1 MLPQARR
8 HASRITYHASRFT
21 FHSSPITPSL
31 QSDTMPAIP
40 IIMPQL
46 GESIAE
52 ATVINLLVPVG
63 NHVKTD
69 EDIIEVETSKATM
82 NVASPCPG
90 RVERFLV
97 KPGESRP
104 VGAVLG
110 YLEASAEDA
119 ARLGLDAL
127 PPVGN
132 GEEPAEGASA
142 SSSQSAEA
150 RKTVQPTVRGL
161 PVPANAAGASYMSPR
176 MKARMV
182 ELGLHAADLAGLP
195 GSGAAGR
202 VTIEDF
208 EKFIAN
214 LEKHKLSQ
222 ASSMRVAVADAMRR
236 SWTRPLATVALPVCF
251 DALLNHRKACTP
263 KPGPALYALRA
274 LALALAENSAP
285 AGRLIGNKIVH
296 PPAIDVGFA
305 VEAEEGVRVPDLR
318 GAEKRPLKELV
329 TRYDELVDLA
339 RQRKLPADATGG
351 SIATVT
357 NFGTFGLTWATP
369 IPLPEQTLVLGM
381 GAARRVPSWDAA
393 KGQFVPVMEANLT
406 LSFDHR
412 VLDGGA
418 AGRLLARVA
427 QLLASPE
434 KL

>member
-1 MLPQARR
+1 M
-8 HASRITYHASRFT
+8 
-21 FHSSPITPSL
+21 PS
-31 QSDTMPAIP
+31 IP

-52 ATVINLLVPVG
+52 ATVVKLLVQVNDTVRTG
-63 NHVKTD
+63 QDVL
-69 EDIIEVETSKATM
+69 EVETSKAVLS
-82 NVASPCPG
+82 VAAPCSG
-90 RVERFLV
+90 RLERFHV
-97 KPGESRP
+97 HVGESYP
-104 VGAVLG
+104 VGAILG
-110 YLEASAEDA
+110 HLDASAEDA
-119 ARLGLDAL
+119 ARLGLDIAATDHYAEKTTARPENGVA
-127 PPVGN
+127 PP
-132 GEEPAEGASA
+132 PTPPS
-142 SSSQSAEA
+142 
-150 RKTVQPTVRGL
+150 RTVQPTVRGL

-176 MKARMV
+176 LKARML

-214 LEKHKLSQ
+214 IEKHKLSQ

-251 DALLNHRKACTP
+251 DSLLSHRKNSNP

-274 LALALAENSAP
+274 LAVALAENSAV

-296 PPAIDVGFA
+296 PSAIDVGFA
-305 VEAEEGVRVPDLR
+305 VEAQEGVLVPVIRNAD
-318 GAEKRPLKELV
+318 KRPLRDLV
-329 TRYDELVDLA
+329 ERYNEMVELA

-381 GAARRVPSWDAA
+381 GAARRVPSWDEAQA
-393 KGQFVPVMEANLT
+393 QFVPVMEVNLT

-418 AGRLLARVA
+418 AGRLLARIS
-427 QLLASPE
+427 QLLGHPE
-434 KL
+434 EL

>member
-1 MLPQARR
+1 
-8 HASRITYHASRFT
+8 
-21 FHSSPITPSL
+21 
-31 QSDTMPAIP
+31 
-40 IIMPQL
+40 MPQL

-52 ATVINLLVPVG
+52 ATVVSLLIAVG
-63 NHVKTD
+63 DQVRTD
-69 EDIIEVETSKATM
+69 QDIIEVETSKATM

-90 RVERFLV
+90 RVEKFLV
-97 KPGESRP
+97 KPGESYP
-104 VGAVLG
+104 VGTVLG
-110 YLEASAEDA
+110 YLEASQEDA
-119 ARLGLDAL
+119 TRLGLDAQ
-127 PPVGN
+127 PPPRN
-132 GEEPAEGASA
+132 GDEPEGGTSFTTKVQTDASH
-142 SSSQSAEA
+142 
-150 RKTVQPTVRGL
+150 KKVQPTVRGL

-202 VTIEDF
+202 VTIQDF

-222 ASSMRVAVADAMRR
+222 ASTMRVAVADAMRR

-251 DALLNHRKACTP
+251 DPLLNHRKTCSP

-285 AGRLIGNKIVH
+285 AGRLIGSKIVH
-296 PPAIDVGFA
+296 PSTIDVGFA
-305 VEAEEGVRVPDLR
+305 VEAEEGVLVPVIRHAESTALRDLV
-318 GAEKRPLKELV
+318 G
-329 TRYDELVDLA
+329 RYDELVDLA
-339 RQRKLPADATGG
+339 RQRKLPIEATGG

-381 GAARRVPSWDAA
+381 GAARRVPNWDEA

-427 QLLASPE
+427 QLLSEPE
-434 KL
+434 TL